1 MKKKTIKI
9 LSLAL
14 LLVCVTS
21 GVEAQNVKFGKWFTG
36 GTLRMDY
43 VREGDASHDTVFLN
57 RWVDRMS
64 EWHGSR
70 KSLLDPFNNGDYRVE
85 MRDAKSGDVIYSRC
99 FSSLFREYRDTPAGA
114 REVKRFEETL
124 LLPMPKKKVKVA
136 LQRREAP
143 SGPSLER
150 RNASEQP
157 RFKDQMVVLF
167 DPDKDSLAVNYRIGE
182 LSDLEVHGSPE
193 EKIDLVIVAQGYEE
207 KSPQLMVDY
216 YRIREAL
223 FGVEP
228 FASHRGDFNVYGVFA
243 DVDASFGT
251 FGIDRYVMTESLWK
265 LHDRIGTTP
274 CDYIIIMVNDNRYGG
289 GALYNT
295 YAVST
300 MHEMVGL
307 VLPHEMGH
315 CLGGLADEYVDENLS
330 YNTLHMKDYE
340 PLEPNITNLVDFG
353 SKWRS
358 MLPKGTP
365 VPTPDVEVPRSECG
379 PLGVYEGA
387 GYAPKGVY
395 RPAMHCMMRDYAPF
409 CPVCRQRLEEVFGLY
424 IR

>member
-1 MKKKTIKI
+1 M
-9 LSLAL
+9 
-14 LLVCVTS
+14 
-21 GVEAQNVKFGKWFTG
+21 
-36 GTLRMDY
+36 
-43 VREGDASHDTVFLN
+43 
-57 RWVDRMS
+57 
-64 EWHGSR
+64 
-70 KSLLDPFNNGDYRVE
+70 
-85 MRDAKSGDVIYSRC
+85 
-99 FSSLFREYRDTPAGA
+99 
-114 REVKRFEETL
+114 
-124 LLPMPKKKVKVA
+124 
-136 LQRREAP
+136 
-143 SGPSLER
+143 
-150 RNASEQP
+150 
-157 RFKDQMVVLF
+157 
-167 DPDKDSLAVNYRIGE
+167 
-182 LSDLEVHGSPE
+182 
-193 EKIDLVIVAQGYEE
+193 
-207 KSPQLMVDY
+207 
-216 YRIREAL
+216 
-223 FGVEP
+223 
-228 FASHRGDFNVYGVFA
+228 FA

-265 LHDRIGTTP
+265 LHDRIGITP